1 MTLLGIL
8 LFILF
13 MLPSTSV
20 FAASSVVAIKEKEIV
35 AIDLEENNKVI
46 TLNKGEDFFNPQI
59 FDNKQFVAYQDLK
72 SNVYLSK
79 LNDPF
84 DTIFQMSDV
93 KSYAVYGNNLIFS
106 KTQGGIF
113 LYDMSKNKVISL
125 IEKSK
130 YYYDELTINSQG
142 LLFAKKYLIQEDSPV
157 GIIQYDFNKK
167 MESLIIDYIPITKD
181 DIGMDPSIAKL
192 STNGELL
199 YIWCEPNSASQ
210 RMDGVP
216 LCVYDVKTKEF
227 KTFNQ
232 IKMLVYPDNLAIHP
246 TNDNLIA
253 VINGT
258 WRMMN
263 ENKQLQLFNPM
274 NEQIENITK
283 PGIVAMSP
291 SFSQDG
297 TRLYYSAG
305 IEVKDQYTTF
315 VPGSNQIYVYDLNT
329 KKTEKLTNDRTGF
342 DFYPQDIE
350 NEELL
355 FLRFDKDHQL
365 SLVRRENK
373 GEESIILTNL
383 LTTNFEIYGYLDSYQ
398 ILSVKY

>member
-1 MTLLGIL
+1 MKKVIL

-20 FAASSVVAIKEKEIV
+20 FAASSVVAIKENEIV
-35 AIDLEENNKVI
+35 AIHLEQNNKVI
-46 TLNKGEDFFNPQI
+46 TLNKGEDFFNPKI

-93 KSYAVYGNNLIFS
+93 KSYTLYGNNLIFS
-106 KTQGGIF
+106 KSEGGIF

-142 LLFAKKYLIQEDSPV
+142 LLFAKKYLIREYSPL
-157 GIIQYDFNKK
+157 GIIQYDLNKK
-167 MESLIIDYIPITKD
+167 TESLIIDYIPITKD

-246 TNDNLIA
+246 TNDDLIA

-329 KKTEKLTNDRTGF
+329 KKTEKLTNDLTGF
-342 DFYPQDIE
+342 DFYPQEIE

-365 SLVRRENK
+365 SLVTRENK

-383 LTTNFEIYGYLDSYQ
+383 LTTNFEVYGHLDSYQ

>member
-1 MTLLGIL
+1 MKKVIL

-20 FAASSVVAIKEKEIV
+20 FAASSVVAIKENEIV
-35 AIDLEENNKVI
+35 AIHLEQNNKVI
-46 TLNKGEDFFNPQI
+46 TLNKGEDFFNPKI

-93 KSYAVYGNNLIFS
+93 KSYTLYGNNLIFS
-106 KTQGGIF
+106 KSEGGIF

-142 LLFAKKYLIQEDSPV
+142 LLFAKKYLIREYSPL
-157 GIIQYDFNKK
+157 GIIQYDLNKK
-167 MESLIIDYIPITKD
+167 TESLIIDYIPITKD

-246 TNDNLIA
+246 TNDDLIA

-297 TRLYYSAG
+297 TRPYYSAG

-329 KKTEKLTNDRTGF
+329 KKTEKLTNDLTGF
-342 DFYPQDIE
+342 DFYPQEIE

-383 LTTNFEIYGYLDSYQ
+383 LTTNFEVYGHLNSYQ
-398 ILSVKY
+398 ILNVKY

>member
-1 MTLLGIL
+1 MKKVIL

-20 FAASSVVAIKEKEIV
+20 FAASSVVAIH
-35 AIDLEENNKVI
+35 LEQNNKVI
-46 TLNKGEDFFNPQI
+46 TLNKGEDFFNPKI

-93 KSYAVYGNNLIFS
+93 KSYTLYGNNLIFS
-106 KTQGGIF
+106 KSEGGIF
-113 LYDMSKNKVISL
+113 LYDLSKNKVISL

-142 LLFAKKYLIQEDSPV
+142 LLFAKKYLIREYSPL
-157 GIIQYDFNKK
+157 GIIQYDLNKK
-167 MESLIIDYIPITKD
+167 TESLIIDYIPITKD

-246 TNDNLIA
+246 TNDDLIA

-263 ENKQLQLFNPM
+263 ENKKLQLFNPM

-329 KKTEKLTNDRTGF
+329 KKTEKLTNDLTGF
-342 DFYPQDIE
+342 DFYPQEIE

-383 LTTNFEIYGYLDSYQ
+383 LTTNFEVYGHLDSYQ

>member
-1 MTLLGIL
+1 MKKVIL

-35 AIDLEENNKVI
+35 SINLEENNKVI
-46 TLNKGEDFFNPQI
+46 TLNKGEDFFNPKI

-93 KSYAVYGNNLIFS
+93 KSYTLYGNNLIFS
-106 KTQGGIF
+106 KSEGGIF

-142 LLFAKKYLIQEDSPV
+142 LLFAKKYLIREYSPL
-157 GIIQYDFNKK
+157 GIIQYDLNKK
-167 MESLIIDYIPITKD
+167 TESLIIDYIPITKD

-246 TNDNLIA
+246 TNDDLIA

-305 IEVKDQYTTF
+305 IEMKDQYTTF

-329 KKTEKLTNDRTGF
+329 KKTEKLTNDRTSF

-365 SLVRRENK
+365 SLVRRENN

-383 LTTNFEIYGYLDSYQ
+383 LTTNFEVYGHLDSYQ

>member
-1 MTLLGIL
+1 MKKVIL

-46 TLNKGEDFFNPQI
+46 TLNKGEDFFNPKI

-93 KSYAVYGNNLIFS
+93 KSYTLYGNNLIFS
-106 KTQGGIF
+106 KSEGGIF

-246 TNDNLIA
+246 TNDDLIA

-329 KKTEKLTNDRTGF
+329 KKTEKLTNDLTGF
-342 DFYPQDIE
+342 DFYPQEIE

-383 LTTNFEIYGYLDSYQ
+383 LTTNFEVYGHLDSYQ

>member
-1 MTLLGIL
+1 MKKVIL

-20 FAASSVVAIKEKEIV
+20 FAASSVVAIKENEIV
-35 AIDLEENNKVI
+35 AIHLEQNNKVI
-46 TLNKGEDFFNPQI
+46 TLNKGEDFFNPKI

-113 LYDMSKNKVISL
+113 LYDLSKNKVISL

-142 LLFAKKYLIQEDSPV
+142 LLFAKKYLIREYSPL
-157 GIIQYDFNKK
+157 GIIQYDLNKK
-167 MESLIIDYIPITKD
+167 TESLIIDYIPITKD

-246 TNDNLIA
+246 TNDDLIA

-329 KKTEKLTNDRTGF
+329 KKTEKLTNDLTGF
-342 DFYPQDIE
+342 DFYPQEIE

-383 LTTNFEIYGYLDSYQ
+383 LTTNFEVYGHLDSYQ

>member
-1 MTLLGIL
+1 MKKVIL

-20 FAASSVVAIKEKEIV
+20 FAASSVVAIKENEIV
-35 AIDLEENNKVI
+35 AIHLEQNNKVI
-46 TLNKGEDFFNPQI
+46 TLNKGEDFFNPKI

-93 KSYAVYGNNLIFS
+93 KSYTLYGNNLIFS
-106 KTQGGIF
+106 KSEGGIF

-142 LLFAKKYLIQEDSPV
+142 LLFAKKYLIREYSPL
-157 GIIQYDFNKK
+157 GIIQYDLNKK
-167 MESLIIDYIPITKD
+167 TESLIIDYIPITKD

-246 TNDNLIA
+246 TNDDLIA

-329 KKTEKLTNDRTGF
+329 KKTEKLTNDLTGF
-342 DFYPQDIE
+342 DFYPQEIE

-383 LTTNFEIYGYLDSYQ
+383 LTTNFEVYGHLDSYE

>member
-1 MTLLGIL
+1 MKKVIL

-20 FAASSVVAIKEKEIV
+20 FAASSVVAIKENEIV
-35 AIDLEENNKVI
+35 AIHLEQNNKVI
-46 TLNKGEDFFNPQI
+46 TLNKGEDFFNPKI

-93 KSYAVYGNNLIFS
+93 KSYTLYGNNLIFS
-106 KTQGGIF
+106 KSEGGIF

-142 LLFAKKYLIQEDSPV
+142 LLFAKKYLIREYSPL
-157 GIIQYDFNKK
+157 GIIQYDLNKK
-167 MESLIIDYIPITKD
+167 TESLIIDYIPITKD

-246 TNDNLIA
+246 TNDDLIA

-329 KKTEKLTNDRTGF
+329 KKTEKLTNDLTGF

-355 FLRFDKDHQL
+355 FLRVDKDHQL

-383 LTTNFEIYGYLDSYQ
+383 LTTNFEVYGHLDSYQ

>member
-1 MTLLGIL
+1 
-8 LFILF
+8 

-20 FAASSVVAIKEKEIV
+20 FAASSVVAIKENEIV
-35 AIDLEENNKVI
+35 AIHLEQNNKVI
-46 TLNKGEDFFNPQI
+46 TLNKGEDFFNPKI

-93 KSYAVYGNNLIFS
+93 KSYTLYGNNLIFS
-106 KTQGGIF
+106 KSEGGIF

-142 LLFAKKYLIQEDSPV
+142 LLFAKKYLIREYSPL
-157 GIIQYDFNKK
+157 GIIQYDLNKK
-167 MESLIIDYIPITKD
+167 TESLIIDYIPITKD

-246 TNDNLIA
+246 TNDDLIA

-329 KKTEKLTNDRTGF
+329 KKTEKLTNDLTGF
-342 DFYPQDIE
+342 DFYPQEIE

-383 LTTNFEIYGYLDSYQ
+383 LTTNFEVYGHLDSYQ

>member
-1 MTLLGIL
+1 MKKVIL

-20 FAASSVVAIKEKEIV
+20 FAASSVVAIKENEIV
-35 AIDLEENNKVI
+35 AIHLEQNNKVI
-46 TLNKGEDFFNPQI
+46 TLNKGEDFFNPKI

-93 KSYAVYGNNLIFS
+93 KSYTLYGNNLIFS
-106 KTQGGIF
+106 KSEGGIF

-142 LLFAKKYLIQEDSPV
+142 LLFAKKYLIREYSPL
-157 GIIQYDFNKK
+157 GIIQYDLNKK
-167 MESLIIDYIPITKD
+167 TESLIIDYIPITKD

-246 TNDNLIA
+246 TNDDLIA

-263 ENKQLQLFNPM
+263 ENKQLQLFNLM

-329 KKTEKLTNDRTGF
+329 KKTEKLTNDLTGF
-342 DFYPQDIE
+342 DFYPQEIE

-383 LTTNFEIYGYLDSYQ
+383 LTTNFEVYGHLDSYQ

>member
-1 MTLLGIL
+1 MKKVIL

-125 IEKSK
+125 IERSK

-297 TRLYYSAG
+297 TRRYYSAG

-398 ILSVKY
+398 ILNVKY

>member
-1 MTLLGIL
+1 MKKVIL

-13 MLPSTSV
+13 MLPPTSV
-20 FAASSVVAIKEKEIV
+20 FAASSVVAIKENEIV
-35 AIDLEENNKVI
+35 AIHLEQNNKVI
-46 TLNKGEDFFNPQI
+46 TLNKGEDFFNPKI

-93 KSYAVYGNNLIFS
+93 KSYTLYGNNLIFS
-106 KTQGGIF
+106 KSEGGIF

-142 LLFAKKYLIQEDSPV
+142 LLFAKKYLIREYSPL
-157 GIIQYDFNKK
+157 GIIQYDLNKK
-167 MESLIIDYIPITKD
+167 TESLIIEYIPITKE
-181 DIGMDPSIAKL
+181 DIGMNPSIAKL

-246 TNDNLIA
+246 TNDDLIA
-253 VINGT
+253 VINGI

-329 KKTEKLTNDRTGF
+329 KKTEKLTNDLTGF
-342 DFYPQDIE
+342 DFYPQEIE

-383 LTTNFEIYGYLDSYQ
+383 LTTNFEVYGHLDSYQ

>member
-1 MTLLGIL
+1 MKKVIL

-20 FAASSVVAIKEKEIV
+20 FAASSVVAIKENEIV
-35 AIDLEENNKVI
+35 AIHLEQNNKVI
-46 TLNKGEDFFNPQI
+46 TLNKGEDFFNPKI

-93 KSYAVYGNNLIFS
+93 KSYTLYGNNLIFS
-106 KTQGGIF
+106 KSEGGIF

-142 LLFAKKYLIQEDSPV
+142 LLFAKKYLIREYSPL
-157 GIIQYDFNKK
+157 GIIQYDLNKK
-167 MESLIIDYIPITKD
+167 TESLIIDYIPITKD

-216 LCVYDVKTKEF
+216 LCVYDVKTKAF

-246 TNDNLIA
+246 TNDDLIA

-329 KKTEKLTNDRTGF
+329 KKTEKLTNDLTGF
-342 DFYPQDIE
+342 DFYPQEIE

-383 LTTNFEIYGYLDSYQ
+383 LTTNFEVYGHLDSYQ

>member
-1 MTLLGIL
+1 MKKVIL

-20 FAASSVVAIKEKEIV
+20 FAASSVVAIKENEIV
-35 AIDLEENNKVI
+35 AIHLEQNNKVI
-46 TLNKGEDFFNPQI
+46 TLNKGEDFFNPKI

-93 KSYAVYGNNLIFS
+93 KSYTLYGNNLIFS
-106 KTQGGIF
+106 KSEGGIF

-130 YYYDELTINSQG
+130 YYYDELMINSQG
-142 LLFAKKYLIQEDSPV
+142 LLFAKKYLIREYSPL
-157 GIIQYDFNKK
+157 GIIQYDLNKK
-167 MESLIIDYIPITKD
+167 TESLIIDYIPITKD

-246 TNDNLIA
+246 TNDDLIA

-305 IEVKDQYTTF
+305 IEVKDQYTPF

-329 KKTEKLTNDRTGF
+329 KKTEKLTNDLTGF
-342 DFYPQDIE
+342 DFYPQEIE

-383 LTTNFEIYGYLDSYQ
+383 LTTNFEVYGHLNSYQ
-398 ILSVKY
+398 ILNVKY

>member
-1 MTLLGIL
+1 MKKVIL

-125 IEKSK
+125 IERSK

-342 DFYPQDIE
+342 DFYPQEIE

-398 ILSVKY
+398 ILNVKY

>member
-1 MTLLGIL
+1 MKKVIL

-20 FAASSVVAIKEKEIV
+20 FAASSVVAIKENEIV
-35 AIDLEENNKVI
+35 AIHLEQNNKVI
-46 TLNKGEDFFNPQI
+46 TLNKGEDFFNPKI

-93 KSYAVYGNNLIFS
+93 KSYTLYGNNLIFS
-106 KTQGGIF
+106 KSEGGIF

-142 LLFAKKYLIQEDSPV
+142 LLFAKKYLIREYSPL
-157 GIIQYDFNKK
+157 GIIQYDLNKK
-167 MESLIIDYIPITKD
+167 TESLIIDYIPITKD

-246 TNDNLIA
+246 TNDDLIA

-258 WRMMN
+258 WRIMN

-329 KKTEKLTNDRTGF
+329 KKTEKLTNDLTGF
-342 DFYPQDIE
+342 DFYPQEIE

-383 LTTNFEIYGYLDSYQ
+383 LTTNFEVYGHLDSYQ

>member
-1 MTLLGIL
+1 MKKVIL

-20 FAASSVVAIKEKEIV
+20 FAASSVVAIKENEIV
-35 AIDLEENNKVI
+35 AIHLEQNNKVI
-46 TLNKGEDFFNPQI
+46 TLNKGEDFFNPKI

-93 KSYAVYGNNLIFS
+93 KSYTLYGNNLIFS
-106 KTQGGIF
+106 KSEGGIF

-142 LLFAKKYLIQEDSPV
+142 LLFAKKYLIREYSPL
-157 GIIQYDFNKK
+157 GIIQYDLNKK
-167 MESLIIDYIPITKD
+167 TESLIIDYIPITKD

-246 TNDNLIA
+246 TNDDLIA

-329 KKTEKLTNDRTGF
+329 KQTEKLTNDLTGF
-342 DFYPQDIE
+342 DFYPQEIE

-383 LTTNFEIYGYLDSYQ
+383 LTTNFEVYGHLDSYQ

>member
-1 MTLLGIL
+1 MKKVIL

-20 FAASSVVAIKEKEIV
+20 FAASSVVAIKENEIV
-35 AIDLEENNKVI
+35 AIHLEQNNKVI
-46 TLNKGEDFFNPQI
+46 TLNKGEDFFNPKI

-93 KSYAVYGNNLIFS
+93 KSYTLYGNNLIFS
-106 KTQGGIF
+106 KSEGGIF

-142 LLFAKKYLIQEDSPV
+142 LLFAKKYLIREYSPL
-157 GIIQYDFNKK
+157 GIIQYDLNKK
-167 MESLIIDYIPITKD
+167 TESLIIDYIPITKD

-246 TNDNLIA
+246 TNDDLIA
-253 VINGT
+253 VINGI

-315 VPGSNQIYVYDLNT
+315 VPGSNQIYVYDLNM
-329 KKTEKLTNDRTGF
+329 KKTEKLTNDLTGF
-342 DFYPQDIE
+342 DFYPQEIE

-383 LTTNFEIYGYLDSYQ
+383 LTTNFEVYGHLDSYE

>member
-1 MTLLGIL
+1 MKKVIL

-35 AIDLEENNKVI
+35 SINLEENNKVI
-46 TLNKGEDFFNPQI
+46 TLNKGEDFFNPKI

-93 KSYAVYGNNLIFS
+93 KSYTLYGNNLIFS
-106 KTQGGIF
+106 KSEGGIF

-142 LLFAKKYLIQEDSPV
+142 LLFAKKYLIREYSPL
-157 GIIQYDFNKK
+157 GIIQYDLNKK
-167 MESLIIDYIPITKD
+167 TESLIIDYIPITKD

-246 TNDNLIA
+246 TNDDLIA

-329 KKTEKLTNDRTGF
+329 KKTEKLTNDLTGF
-342 DFYPQDIE
+342 DFYPQEIE

-383 LTTNFEIYGYLDSYQ
+383 LTTNFEVYGHLDSYQ

>member
-1 MTLLGIL
+1 MKKVIL

-20 FAASSVVAIKEKEIV
+20 FAASSVVAIKENEIV
-35 AIDLEENNKVI
+35 AIHLEQNNKVI
-46 TLNKGEDFFNPQI
+46 TLNKGEDFFNPKI

-93 KSYAVYGNNLIFS
+93 KSYTLYGNNLIFS
-106 KTQGGIF
+106 KSEGGIF

-142 LLFAKKYLIQEDSPV
+142 LLFAKKYLIREYSPL
-157 GIIQYDFNKK
+157 GIIQYDLNKK
-167 MESLIIDYIPITKD
+167 TESLIIDYIPITKD

-246 TNDNLIA
+246 TNDDLIA

-315 VPGSNQIYVYDLNT
+315 VPGSNQIYVYDLNM
-329 KKTEKLTNDRTGF
+329 KKTEKLTNDLTGF
-342 DFYPQDIE
+342 DFYPQEIE

-383 LTTNFEIYGYLDSYQ
+383 LTTNFEVYGHLDSYQ

>member
-1 MTLLGIL
+1 MKKVIL

-35 AIDLEENNKVI
+35 SINLEENNKVI
-46 TLNKGEDFFNPQI
+46 TLNKGENFFNPKI
-59 FDNKQFVAYQDLK
+59 FDNKQFVSYQDLK

-106 KTQGGIF
+106 KSEGGIF

-142 LLFAKKYLIQEDSPV
+142 LLFAKKYLIREYSPL
-157 GIIQYDFNKK
+157 GIIQYDLNKK
-167 MESLIIDYIPITKD
+167 TESLIIDYIPITKD

-246 TNDNLIA
+246 TNDDLIA

-329 KKTEKLTNDRTGF
+329 KKTEKLTNDLTGF
-342 DFYPQDIE
+342 DFYPQEIE

-383 LTTNFEIYGYLDSYQ
+383 LTTNFEVYGHLDSYQ

>member
-1 MTLLGIL
+1 MKKVIL
-8 LFILF
+8 LFILC
-13 MLPSTSV
+13 MLPSTAV
-20 FAASSVVAIKEKEIV
+20 FAASSVVAIKENEIV
-35 AIDLEENNKVI
+35 AIHLEQNNKVI
-46 TLNKGEDFFNPQI
+46 TLNKGEDFFNPKI

-93 KSYAVYGNNLIFS
+93 KSYTLYGNNLIFS
-106 KTQGGIF
+106 KSEGGIF

-142 LLFAKKYLIQEDSPV
+142 LLFAKKYLIREYSPL
-157 GIIQYDFNKK
+157 GIIQYDLNKK
-167 MESLIIDYIPITKD
+167 TESLIIDYIPITKD

-246 TNDNLIA
+246 TNDDLIA

-329 KKTEKLTNDRTGF
+329 KKTEKLTNDLTGF
-342 DFYPQDIE
+342 DFYPQEIE

-383 LTTNFEIYGYLDSYQ
+383 LTTNFEVYGHLDSYQ

>member
-1 MTLLGIL
+1 MKKVIL

-13 MLPSTSV
+13 MLPPTSV
-20 FAASSVVAIKEKEIV
+20 FAASSVVAIKENEIV
-35 AIDLEENNKVI
+35 AIHLEQNNKVI

-93 KSYAVYGNNLIFS
+93 KSYTLYGNNLIFS
-106 KTQGGIF
+106 KSEGGIF

-142 LLFAKKYLIQEDSPV
+142 LLFAKKYLIREYSPL
-157 GIIQYDFNKK
+157 GIIQYDLNKK
-167 MESLIIDYIPITKD
+167 TESLIIDYIPITKD

-246 TNDNLIA
+246 TNDDLIA

-329 KKTEKLTNDRTGF
+329 KKTEKLTNDLTGF
-342 DFYPQDIE
+342 DFYPQEIE

-383 LTTNFEIYGYLDSYQ
+383 LTTNFEVYGHLDSYQ

>member
-1 MTLLGIL
+1 MKKVIL

-20 FAASSVVAIKEKEIV
+20 FAASSVVAIKENEIV
-35 AIDLEENNKVI
+35 AIHLEQNNKVI
-46 TLNKGEDFFNPQI
+46 TLNKGEDFFNPKI

-93 KSYAVYGNNLIFS
+93 KSYTLYGNNLIFS
-106 KTQGGIF
+106 KSEGGIF

-142 LLFAKKYLIQEDSPV
+142 LLFAKKYLIREYSPL
-157 GIIQYDFNKK
+157 GIIQYDLNKK
-167 MESLIIDYIPITKD
+167 TESLIIDYIPITKD

-246 TNDNLIA
+246 TNDDLIA

-383 LTTNFEIYGYLDSYQ
+383 LTTNFEVYGHLDSYQ

>member
-1 MTLLGIL
+1 MKKVIL

-20 FAASSVVAIKEKEIV
+20 FAASSVVAIKENEIV
-35 AIDLEENNKVI
+35 AIHLEQNNKVI

-125 IEKSK
+125 IERSK

-329 KKTEKLTNDRTGF
+329 KKTEKLTNDLTGF
-342 DFYPQDIE
+342 DFYPQEIE

-383 LTTNFEIYGYLDSYQ
+383 LTTNFEVYGHLDSYQ

>member
-1 MTLLGIL
+1 MKKVIL
-8 LFILF
+8 LFILL

-20 FAASSVVAIKEKEIV
+20 FAASSVVAIKENEIV
-35 AIDLEENNKVI
+35 AIHLEQNNKVI
-46 TLNKGEDFFNPQI
+46 TLNKGEDFFNPKI

-93 KSYAVYGNNLIFS
+93 KSYTLYGNNLIFS
-106 KTQGGIF
+106 KSEGGIF

-142 LLFAKKYLIQEDSPV
+142 LLFAKKYLIREYSPL
-157 GIIQYDFNKK
+157 GIIQYDLNKK
-167 MESLIIDYIPITKD
+167 TESLIIDYIPITKD

-246 TNDNLIA
+246 TNDDLIA

-329 KKTEKLTNDRTGF
+329 KKTEKLTNDLTGF
-342 DFYPQDIE
+342 DFYPQEIE

-383 LTTNFEIYGYLDSYQ
+383 LT
-398 ILSVKY
+398 

>member
-1 MTLLGIL
+1 MKKVIL

-46 TLNKGEDFFNPQI
+46 TLNKGEDFFNPKI

-93 KSYAVYGNNLIFS
+93 KSYTLYGNNLIFS
-106 KTQGGIF
+106 KSEGGIF

-125 IEKSK
+125 IERSK

-398 ILSVKY
+398 ILNVKY

>member
-1 MTLLGIL
+1 MKKVIL

-142 LLFAKKYLIQEDSPV
+142 LLFAKKYLIREYSPL
-157 GIIQYDFNKK
+157 GIIQYDLNKK
-167 MESLIIDYIPITKD
+167 TESLIIDYIPITKD

-329 KKTEKLTNDRTGF
+329 KKTEKLTNDLTGF
-342 DFYPQDIE
+342 DFYPQEIE

-383 LTTNFEIYGYLDSYQ
+383 LTTNFEVYGHLDSYQ

>member
-1 MTLLGIL
+1 MKKVIL

-20 FAASSVVAIKEKEIV
+20 FAASSVVAMKVNEIV
-35 AIDLEENNKVI
+35 AIHLEQNNKVI
-46 TLNKGEDFFNPQI
+46 TLNKGEDFFNPKI

-93 KSYAVYGNNLIFS
+93 KSYTLYGNNLIFS
-106 KTQGGIF
+106 KSEGGIF

-142 LLFAKKYLIQEDSPV
+142 LLFAKKYLIREYSPL
-157 GIIQYDFNKK
+157 GIIQYDLNKK
-167 MESLIIDYIPITKD
+167 TESLIIDYIPITKD

-232 IKMLVYPDNLAIHP
+232 IKMLVYLDNLAIHP
-246 TNDNLIA
+246 TNDDLIA

-329 KKTEKLTNDRTGF
+329 KKTEKLTNDLTGF
-342 DFYPQDIE
+342 DFYPQEIE

-383 LTTNFEIYGYLDSYQ
+383 LTTNFEVYGHLDSYQ

>member
-1 MTLLGIL
+1 MKKVIL

-20 FAASSVVAIKEKEIV
+20 FAASSVVAIKENEIV
-35 AIDLEENNKVI
+35 AIHLEQNNKVI
-46 TLNKGEDFFNPQI
+46 TLNKGEDFFNPKI

-93 KSYAVYGNNLIFS
+93 KSYTLYGNNLIFS
-106 KTQGGIF
+106 KSEGGIF

-142 LLFAKKYLIQEDSPV
+142 LLFAKKYLIREYSPL
-157 GIIQYDFNKK
+157 GIIQYDLNKK
-167 MESLIIDYIPITKD
+167 TESLIIDYIPITKD

-246 TNDNLIA
+246 TNDDLIA

-263 ENKQLQLFNPM
+263 ENKKLQLFNPM

-329 KKTEKLTNDRTGF
+329 KKTEKLTNDLTGF
-342 DFYPQDIE
+342 DFYPQEIE

-383 LTTNFEIYGYLDSYQ
+383 LTTNFEVYGHLDSYQ

>member
-1 MTLLGIL
+1 MKKVIL

-20 FAASSVVAIKEKEIV
+20 FAASSVVAIKENEIV
-35 AIDLEENNKVI
+35 AIHLEQNNKVI
-46 TLNKGEDFFNPQI
+46 TLNKGEDFFNPKI

-93 KSYAVYGNNLIFS
+93 KSYTLYGNNLIFS
-106 KTQGGIF
+106 KSEGGIF

-125 IEKSK
+125 IERSK

-157 GIIQYDFNKK
+157 GIIQYDLNKK
-167 MESLIIDYIPITKD
+167 TESLIIDYIPITKD

-246 TNDNLIA
+246 TNDDLIA

-342 DFYPQDIE
+342 DFYPQEIE

-373 GEESIILTNL
+373 GEESIIITNL
-383 LTTNFEIYGYLDSYQ
+383 LTTNFEVYGHLDSYQ

>member
-1 MTLLGIL
+1 MKKVIL

-181 DIGMDPSIAKL
+181 DIGMDPSIAKF

-383 LTTNFEIYGYLDSYQ
+383 LTTNFEILN
-398 ILSVKY
+398 VKY

>member
-1 MTLLGIL
+1 MKKVIL

-13 MLPSTSV
+13 MLPSTPV
-20 FAASSVVAIKEKEIV
+20 FATSSVVAIKENEIV
-35 AIDLEENNKVI
+35 AIHLEQNNKVI
-46 TLNKGEDFFNPQI
+46 TLNKGEDFFNPKI

-93 KSYAVYGNNLIFS
+93 KSYTLYGNNLIFS
-106 KTQGGIF
+106 KSEGGIF

-142 LLFAKKYLIQEDSPV
+142 LLFAKKYLIQEASPV

-246 TNDNLIA
+246 TNDDLIA

-329 KKTEKLTNDRTGF
+329 KKTEKLTNDLTGF
-342 DFYPQDIE
+342 DFYPQEIE

-383 LTTNFEIYGYLDSYQ
+383 LTTNFEVYGHLDSYQ

>member
-1 MTLLGIL
+1 MKKVIL

-20 FAASSVVAIKEKEIV
+20 FAASSVVAIKENEIV
-35 AIDLEENNKVI
+35 AIHLEQNNKVI
-46 TLNKGEDFFNPQI
+46 TLNKGEDFFNPKI

-93 KSYAVYGNNLIFS
+93 KSYTLYGNNLIFS
-106 KTQGGIF
+106 KSEGGIF

-142 LLFAKKYLIQEDSPV
+142 LLFAKKYLIREYSPL
-157 GIIQYDFNKK
+157 GIIQYDLNKK
-167 MESLIIDYIPITKD
+167 TESLIIDYIPITKD

-246 TNDNLIA
+246 TNNDLIA

-383 LTTNFEIYGYLDSYQ
+383 LTTNFEVYGHLDSYQ

>member
-1 MTLLGIL
+1 MKKVIL

-35 AIDLEENNKVI
+35 SINLEENNKVI
-46 TLNKGEDFFNPQI
+46 TLNKGEDFFNPKI

-93 KSYAVYGNNLIFS
+93 KSYTLYGNNLIFS
-106 KTQGGIF
+106 KSEGGIF

-142 LLFAKKYLIQEDSPV
+142 LLFAKKYLIREYSPL
-157 GIIQYDFNKK
+157 GIIQYDLNKK
-167 MESLIIDYIPITKD
+167 TESLIIDYIPITKD

-329 KKTEKLTNDRTGF
+329 KKTEKLTNDLTGF
-342 DFYPQDIE
+342 DFYPQEIE

-383 LTTNFEIYGYLDSYQ
+383 LTTNFEVYGHLDSYQ

>member
-1 MTLLGIL
+1 MKKVIL

-20 FAASSVVAIKEKEIV
+20 FAASSVVAIKENEIV
-35 AIDLEENNKVI
+35 AIHLEQNNKVI
-46 TLNKGEDFFNPQI
+46 TLNKGEDFFNPKI

-93 KSYAVYGNNLIFS
+93 KSYTLFGNNLIFS
-106 KTQGGIF
+106 KSEGGIF

-142 LLFAKKYLIQEDSPV
+142 LLFAKKYLIREYSPL
-157 GIIQYDFNKK
+157 GIIQYDLNKK
-167 MESLIIDYIPITKD
+167 TESLIIDYIPITKD

-216 LCVYDVKTKEF
+216 LCVYDVKIKEF

-246 TNDNLIA
+246 TNDDLIA

-329 KKTEKLTNDRTGF
+329 KKTEKLTNDLTGF
-342 DFYPQDIE
+342 DFYPQEIE

-383 LTTNFEIYGYLDSYQ
+383 LTTNFEVYGHLDSYQ

>member
-1 MTLLGIL
+1 MKKVIL

-20 FAASSVVAIKEKEIV
+20 FAASSVVAIKENEIV
-35 AIDLEENNKVI
+35 AIHLEQNNKVI
-46 TLNKGEDFFNPQI
+46 TLNKGEDFFNPKI

-113 LYDMSKNKVISL
+113 LYDLSKNKVISL

-142 LLFAKKYLIQEDSPV
+142 LLFAKKYLIREYSPL
-157 GIIQYDFNKK
+157 GIIQYDLNKK
-167 MESLIIDYIPITKD
+167 TESLIIDYIPITKD

-246 TNDNLIA
+246 TNDDLIA

-329 KKTEKLTNDRTGF
+329 KKTEKLTNDLTGF
-342 DFYPQDIE
+342 DFYPQEIE

-383 LTTNFEIYGYLDSYQ
+383 LTTNFEIYGYLESYQ
-398 ILSVKY
+398 ILNVKY